1 MISVDLKNRR
11 SIKEHIVAKAA
22 IGGKIII
29 ESNKRTSIGRKNIK
43 MASMNKSSKRSFKK
57 YRGQG

>member
-1 MISVDLKNRR
+1 M
-11 SIKEHIVAKAA
+11 AKAS
-22 IGGKIII
+22 IGGKAII
-29 ESNKRTSIGRKNIK
+29 ESPNKGTSIGRKNIK

>member
-1 MISVDLKNRR
+1 M
-11 SIKEHIVAKAA
+11 AKTS
-22 IGGKIII
+22 IGGTAII
-29 ESNKRTSIGRKNIK
+29 EPSNKGTSIGRKNIK

>member
-1 MISVDLKNRR
+1 
-11 SIKEHIVAKAA
+11 VAKAA

-29 ESNKRTSIGRKNIK
+29 ESNNKGTSIGRKNIK